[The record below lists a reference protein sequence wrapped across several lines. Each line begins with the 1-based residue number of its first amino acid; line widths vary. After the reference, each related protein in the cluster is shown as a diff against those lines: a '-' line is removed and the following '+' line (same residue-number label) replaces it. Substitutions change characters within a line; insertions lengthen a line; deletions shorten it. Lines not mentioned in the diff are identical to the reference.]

1 MKKLKIITGADNPV
15 LRAVSEPVKH
25 FDDELLKFVKQMDV
39 AMVAAKGLGIAAPQ
53 VGRNI
58 RVFLAVL
65 NHGTK
70 DQVTIAMVNPKI
82 VVHSADKELG
92 EEGCL
97 SLPGIYGQVERF
109 RELTVEFFDLEGE
122 RHSLTLEGLNA
133 RVVQHENDHID
144 GILFID
150 RIQQMEDK
158 ESLAF

>member
-1 MKKLKIITGADNPV
+1 MKKLKIIIGADNPI
-15 LRAVSEPVKH
+15 LRAVSEPVTR
-25 FDDELLKFVKQMDV
+25 FDDELKKFVKQMNA

-53 VGRNI
+53 VGRNA

-65 NHGTK
+65 NYGTK
-70 DQVTIAMVNPKI
+70 EQVTVAMVNPKI
-82 VVHSADKELG
+82 VSHSDDKEVG

-109 RELTVEFFDLEGE
+109 RELTVEFFDPDGE

-133 RVVQHENDHID
+133 RVIQHENDHIN

-150 RIQQMEDK
+150 RLKQMEDK
-158 ESLAF
+158 KSLAF

>member
-1 MKKLKIITGADNPV
+1 MKKLKIITGADNPI
-15 LRAVSEPVKH
+15 LRAVSEPVAS
-25 FDDELLKFVKQMDV
+25 FDDDLRKFVKQMDV

-53 VGRNI
+53 VGRNV

-65 NHGTK
+65 NYGTK
-70 DQVTIAMVNPKI
+70 EQVTVTMVNPKI
-82 VVHSADKELG
+82 VAHSADKEPG

-109 RELTVEFFDLEGE
+109 RELVVEFADLEGAK
-122 RHSLTLEGLNA
+122 HSLILEGLNA

-150 RIQQMEDK
+150 RIKQMEEK
-158 ESLAF
+158 EGLAF